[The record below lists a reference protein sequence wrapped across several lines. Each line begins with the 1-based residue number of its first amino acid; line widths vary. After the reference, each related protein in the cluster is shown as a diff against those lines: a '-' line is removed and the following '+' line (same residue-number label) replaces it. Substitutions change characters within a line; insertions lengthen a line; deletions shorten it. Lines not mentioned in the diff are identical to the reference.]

1 MKLKTH
7 YLIISTFIIIGLLL
21 AACGAAPNATP
32 TVDPNTVITEV
43 AKTVQAGFQLT
54 QAALPTA
61 TATQTVN
68 PTTTPTS
75 TLSVTSTPFI
85 VNISTTLPQI
95 PGSVN
100 SPDRLHFS
108 WDVTVPDGTTF
119 KPSESFT
126 KTWWI
131 SNIGTTT
138 WTTSYK
144 FAYCAGLPVS
154 SVDKLIPKMISNIPE
169 EMVPWSVQPE
179 NYLEISVDMFAPD
192 TNGHYKV
199 YFQMLNDKGKQ
210 IPDDFGNPCGIWV
223 DFYVNDGTN
232 PMPTP

>member
-1 MKLKTH
+1 MTFKTK
-7 YLIISTFIIIGLLL
+7 YLLISTLIIVGMLLTS
-21 AACGAAPNATP
+21 CGAAASATP
-32 TVDPNTVITEV
+32 TIDPNTVITEV
-43 AKTVQAGFQLT
+43 ARTVQAGFQLT

-61 TATQTVN
+61 T
-68 PTTTPTS
+68 TTMTALPTS
-75 TLSVTSTPFI
+75 TQTPTLNVTSTPFI
-85 VNISTTLPQI
+85 VNISTTLPQL

-119 KPSESFT
+119 KPSENFT

-131 SNIGTTT
+131 ANIGTTT

-144 FAYCAGLPVS
+144 FAYCAGLPVNV
-154 SVDKLIPKMISNIPE
+154 VDKLIPKMIFNIPE
-169 EMVPWSVQPE
+169 EVVPWSSQPAKF
-179 NYLEISVDMFAPD
+179 LEISVDMFAPEA
-192 TNGHYKV
+192 NGHYKV
-199 YFQMLNDKGKQ
+199 YFQLLTDKGKQ